1 MRSTLR
7 LLANVK
13 SAKYL
18 EPFAPTG
25 VTGLNTH
32 PSPRPTLIY
41 LYTAVLQKLRAF
53 PESSVYRQS
62 TEALTRQRLQIV
74 ESTKP
79 PGFEAWL
86 ERVRKAVGAEPE
98 RFATL
103 RRADGSFAALQRDEA
118 RDTIRGQEWDGEGV
132 ERPSEGP
139 ARTAEEEAQFN
150 KVLEDATTSKKE
162 ESDFF
167 QEAMSW
173 EAEPALEAEQYVA
186 FGSFSDYIGRRL
198 IIVQGCRY

>member
-13 SAKYL
+13 SPRYL
-18 EPFAPTG
+18 EAFTPTG
-25 VTGLNTH
+25 LTGLNTH

-41 LYTAVLQKLRAF
+41 LYTAILQKLRAF

-62 TEALTRQRLQIV
+62 TEAITRQRLEII

-86 ERVRKAVGAEPE
+86 ERVRKTVGAEPE

-103 RRADGSFAALQRDEA
+103 RRPDGSFAALQRDER
-118 RDTIRGQEWDGEGV
+118 RDTPRGQEWDGDYSP
-132 ERPSEGP
+132 PSEGP
-139 ARTAEEEAQFN
+139 HRTAS
-150 KVLEDATTSKKE
+150 EDALFEKALEEGASTKNN
-162 ESDFF
+162 ESDFYP
-167 QEAMSW
+167 EKMTW
-173 EAEPALEAEQYVA
+173 EAEPALEAEQYVSQ
-186 FGSFSDYIGRRL
+186 FRTVLKDT
-198 IIVQGCRY
+198 